1 MTASDRGLRTLTF
14 HGPGSAS
21 ASARAGGP
29 APSHLAGA
37 LDLLERYLAG
47 DPVAFD
53 VPLDLE
59 GTTEFQRRVWQRLRE
74 IPRGRVV
81 SYGELAREL
90 GSGPGAARAVGGA
103 VGSNPLPVVIPCH
116 RVVRADGGL
125 GGFGGGL
132 PRKAALL
139 RLEGVHVEGV
149 GRGEAEADAVR
160 PSSRVSEVVLRLP
173 L

>member
-1 MTASDRGLRTLTF
+1 M
-14 HGPGSAS
+14 
-21 ASARAGGP
+21 
-29 APSHLAGA
+29 
-37 LDLLERYLAG
+37 
-47 DPVAFD
+47 AFD

-59 GTTEFQRRVWQRLRE
+59 GTTEFRRRVWQRLRE

-90 GSGPGAARAVGGA
+90 GGGSGAARAVGGA
-103 VGSNPLPVVIPCH
+103 VGSNPLPIVIPCH

-139 RLEGVHVEGV
+139 RLEGVDVEGV
-149 GRGEAEADAVR
+149 GRSDDEDDADAVR
-160 PSSRVSEVVLRLP
+160 PSSRVSEEVLRLP

>member
-1 MTASDRGLRTLTF
+1 M
-14 HGPGSAS
+14 
-21 ASARAGGP
+21 
-29 APSHLAGA
+29 PSHLTRA
-37 LDLLERYLAG
+37 LDLLGRYLGG
-47 DPVAFD
+47 DPVTFD

-59 GTTEFQRRVWQRLRE
+59 GTTAFQRRVWQRLGE
-74 IPRGRVV
+74 IPRGRVA
-81 SYGELAREL
+81 SYGDLAREL
-90 GSGPGAARAVGGA
+90 GGGPGAARAVGGA

-139 RLEGVHVEGV
+139 RLEGVDVQGV
-149 GRGEAEADAVR
+149 GRDGDGADAVR
-160 PSSRVSEVVLRLP
+160 PSSRVSEEVLRLP

>member
-1 MTASDRGLRTLTF
+1 M
-14 HGPGSAS
+14 
-21 ASARAGGP
+21 
-29 APSHLAGA
+29 PSHLTGA

-47 DPVAFD
+47 DPVTFD

-59 GTTEFQRRVWQRLRE
+59 GTTEFQRRVWQRLRK

-81 SYGELAREL
+81 SYGDLAREL
-90 GSGPGAARAVGGA
+90 GGGPGAARAVGGA
-103 VGSNPLPVVIPCH
+103 VGSNPLPIVIPCH

-139 RLEGVHVEGV
+139 RLEGVDVQGV
-149 GRGEAEADAVR
+149 GRGEDGMDAVR
-160 PSSRVSEVVLRLP
+160 PSSRVSEEVLRLP